1 MLMGQAGGTTASPS
15 WRRREDYTSM
25 YLTGRGWAWQIL
37 RRNRTFREQLANR
50 RPAFTMANET
60 PQLRVIAG
68 PVDLAFT
75 RRWGPLCVECTV
87 SGQAAAVLWEPVLS
101 ATILRMTAFD
111 ASRDP
116 SISSFDV
123 RGLGCPATLFR
134 APDGMQHLLVQD
146 GGHELQ
152 LAVRGADIRKP
163 ASLLFDAMAPSMKL
177 TAYLEALRNYNYLL
191 KHGRLLSAPRC
202 IDNRSARLQ
211 IVLQAL
217 DGDLAG
223 ASRRD
228 IACALFGN
236 ARVEKEWNDP
246 NDLLR
251 NRVRH
256 AIRRARMLLDGGY
269 LRFLR

>member
-1 MLMGQAGGTTASPS
+1 
-15 WRRREDYTSM
+15 
-25 YLTGRGWAWQIL
+25 
-37 RRNRTFREQLANR
+37 
-50 RPAFTMANET
+50 
-60 PQLRVIAG
+60 
-68 PVDLAFT
+68 
-75 RRWGPLCVECTV
+75 
-87 SGQAAAVLWEPVLS
+87 
-101 ATILRMTAFD
+101 
-111 ASRDP
+111 
-116 SISSFDV
+116 
-123 RGLGCPATLFR
+123 
-134 APDGMQHLLVQD
+134 MQHLLIQD
-146 GGHELQ
+146 GSHELQ
-152 LAVRGADIRKP
+152 LAIRGADIRKP

-177 TAYLEALRNYNYLL
+177 TAYLEALRDYNYLL
-191 KHGRLLSAPRC
+191 KHGRLLSAPRS

-236 ARVEKEWNDP
+236 ARVENEWNDP

-251 NRVRH
+251 NHVRH